1 MKNFFYLIP
10 ILFVL
15 SCSTSEINDERLTF
29 ESGAK
34 EFNSK
39 ITVDD
44 LLIIQDSLLKTYAQ
58 NPVDDKSNLNEVII
72 RLDSITFINSE
83 FQNLKII
90 NYSLPTSIEIETL
103 INNYNFFYQNLNVS
117 VDCKYILD
125 LLISNQIDL
134 DGLHDIIISK
144 NINEFETRLLLYV
157 STNLDEDKDPE
168 WKKNKTVLIVNGYL
182 KQPASA
188 VFNSCLFEIIN

>member
-1 MKNFFYLIP
+1 MKIFFYLIP